1 MAADFLSADGDFPS
15 TSSTTGESFKRS
27 AACACVDAE
36 SANTGA
42 KYDKETL
49 ELVWIRAAG
58 TCTSHSLK
66 KFLLKRGSLVSVCLT
81 QGKLEPC

>member
-1 MAADFLSADGDFPS
+1 MAADFLFADGDFPS

-27 AACACVDAE
+27 VACAE